1 MSEVQNSSGSSSS
14 RVLGGPFVVGIESWE
29 SRIEEQL
36 SKEQKNEQKNLPLKP
51 SDRRDAIARRFTE
64 EYKGNEDL
72 TPRAFERY
80 MPVGLSEAL
89 KKLAEQ
95 TGVKLTDPNGNERSM
110 NAILQDVPPSQL
122 NKWLNSLPQEVR
134 VGVLG
139 IIAGVYA
146 GTTGENSELRKL
158 LESFGL
164 KVRVIGDGGG
174 VTVTVAPQPGKGP
187 QVAAQLKIKLGENG
201 RIEISGY
208 SNNFFRGE
216 FGAGLFF
223 GLKEGGLE
231 IQSRVVGSI
240 DPNNN
245 HQASLTF
252 TTWVTTP
259 ISPGTKFKFG
269 GELKRAPGADS
280 VGGSIEV
287 RGRNYA
293 IEGRVTCKEQCIG
306 ALKGIVNF

>member
-1 MSEVQNSSGSSSS
+1 MSEVQNSSGSS

-95 TGVKLTDPNGNERSM
+95 TGVKLTDPSGNPRSM
-110 NAILQDVPPSQL
+110 IAILQNVPPSRL
-122 NKWLNSLPQEVR
+122 NKWLNSLSQEVR

-139 IIAGVYA
+139 IIAGVYV

-164 KVRVIGDGGG
+164 KVRVIGNGREG

-187 QVAAQLKIKLGENG
+187 QVAAQLKIKLGEG

-208 SNNFFRGE
+208 SNILRGE

-223 GLKEGGLE
+223 GLKVGGVE

-240 DPNNN
+240 DN
-245 HQASLTF
+245 HQASLTL
-252 TTWVTTP
+252 TTSLTTE
-259 ISPGTKFKFG
+259 ISPSTKLKVDV
-269 GELKRAPGADS
+269 ELKRAPERVS
-280 VGGSIEV
+280 VGGSV
-287 RGRNYA
+287 GVLRQNFA
-293 IEGRVTCKEQCIG
+293 IEAGVTCEKQEKQECTG
-306 ALKGIVNF
+306 KVEGMFNF

>member
-1 MSEVQNSSGSSSS
+1 MSEVQNSSGSS

-95 TGVKLTDPNGNERSM
+95 TGVKLTDPSGNPRSM
-110 NAILQDVPPSQL
+110 IAILQDVPPSQL

-139 IIAGVYA
+139 IIAGVYV

-164 KVRVIGDGGG
+164 KVRVIGNGREG

-208 SNNFFRGE
+208 SNIFRGE

-223 GLKEGGLE
+223 GLKEGGVE

-240 DPNNN
+240 DN
-245 HQASLTF
+245 HQASLTL
-252 TTWVTTP
+252 TTSLTTE
-259 ISPGTKFKFG
+259 ISPSTKLKVV
-269 GELKRAPGADS
+269 GELKQQAPGPDS
-280 VGGSIEV
+280 VGGSVGVGSPNFAFEV
-287 RGRNYA
+287 G
-293 IEGRVTCKEQCIG
+293 VTCEKQECTG
-306 ALKGIVNF
+306 KVEGMFNF